1 MRTGIREL
9 THRQG
14 WLYGAV
20 IGIFIG
26 VLIGHFFGDVLFS
39 HLR

>member
-1 MRTGIREL
+1 MRTGVREL

-26 VLIGHFFGDVLFS
+26 LIVGHFFGDALFG
-39 HLR
+39 HLW